1 MTLDLAYLDDFQ
13 VLAATGN
20 FSRAAALRGMTQPA
34 FSRRIRALED
44 WAGAPLFNRD
54 NQPIGLTPAG
64 VALQPSVTAAL
75 RSLLQGREDARA
87 ASARGRA
94 TLRFAATHALSFS
107 FFPTW
112 LNAMENAQEAVQLV
126 SDSLSACE
134 QLMRDGQAQ
143 FLLCHHHALAPIRLE
158 PGRFRHTRIGGDT
171 LCPVSAATTDGSVQ
185 HPLTG
190 AGPVPYLSYS
200 GESGLGRIVTAAAT
214 GLGLRLDT
222 VFTSHLAAA
231 LRSTAVTGRGVAW
244 LPLSLIGDDLAAG
257 TLVRAGP
264 AAMDIDMD
272 IQLVRANGAMG
283 VAAEAFWTRIGGA
296 V

>member
-44 WAGAPLFNRD
+44 WAGTPLFNRD

-64 VALQPSVTAAL
+64 VALQPGIAAAL
-75 RSLLQGREDARA
+75 GSLLRGRDDARA
-87 ASARGRA
+87 ASARSRT

-107 FFPTW
+107 FFPAW
-112 LNAMENAQEAVQLV
+112 LSGSDNAQDAVQLV
-126 SDSLSACE
+126 SDSLAACE
-134 QLMRDGQAQ
+134 QLMRDGQAH

-158 PGRFRHTRIGGDT
+158 PERFRHTRIGGDS
-171 LCPVSAATTDGSVQ
+171 LCPVSAANPDGTAR
-185 HPLTG
+185 HALTG
-190 AGPVPYLSYS
+190 SGAVPYLSYS

-231 LRSTAVTGRGVAW
+231 LRSMAATGRGIAW

-257 TLVRAGP
+257 RLVRAGSP
-264 AAMDIDMD
+264 AMDIDMD
-272 IQLVRANGAMG
+272 IRLVRTNGALG
-283 VAAEAFWTRIGGA
+283 IAAEAFWTRIGGA
-296 V
+296 A